1 MTATPTGTAPPS
13 IRQRLIRAVVSAS
26 VAWML
31 LMSVTVITVIQHQV
45 DALADA
51 GLQESAE
58 LLFGV
63 MTTTWTPTDT
73 APNQETLP
81 APPHTENVTWQRV
94 SAAGRLQLRSH
105 QAPGIPFFNHAT
117 PGLSDAPGDWRVY
130 GLELPQDHSM
140 LYMADHQSERRRTRL
155 RASWAVVGITLVIGS
170 LFVFWLQNL
179 IRQELRP
186 LLVLSRAVATHDP
199 ARSPLELPSVNRQEL
214 LPIQK
219 AILDLSRRLTLR
231 MENERAFSAHA
242 AHALRTPLAGIDAQL
257 AVAMRECTPEVYPR
271 LKQTREAANRLKR
284 VVSSLLTLF
293 RTSMDI
299 QWRAIKLATL
309 VGAVSID
316 QLDIQVIEPA
326 LVEADPDLLAAAL
339 INLLDNVA
347 RHGGHRVSIRVL
359 VNAEFQIITLS
370 DDGPGIPEARLHEL
384 HLALALQDYQGH
396 MGLGLM
402 LADMVAR
409 AHGGSLQITNLGTG
423 LSAEM
428 ILQRKPLA

>member
-1 MTATPTGTAPPS
+1 
-13 IRQRLIRAVVSAS
+13 
-26 VAWML
+26 
-31 LMSVTVITVIQHQV
+31 
-45 DALADA
+45 
-51 GLQESAE
+51 
-58 LLFGV
+58 
-63 MTTTWTPTDT
+63 
-73 APNQETLP
+73 
-81 APPHTENVTWQRV
+81 
-94 SAAGRLQLRSH
+94 
-105 QAPGIPFFNHAT
+105 
-117 PGLSDAPGDWRVY
+117 
-130 GLELPQDHSM
+130 M

-359 VNAEFQIITLS
+359 VNAEFQTHHLERRRTRHS
-370 DDGPGIPEARLHEL
+370 RSAAARTPPGSGAP
-384 HLALALQDYQGH
+384 
-396 MGLGLM
+396 GLPG
-402 LADMVAR
+402 
-409 AHGGSLQITNLGTG
+409 AHGAGPDAG
-423 LSAEM
+423 
-428 ILQRKPLA
+428 